1 MLNSSFRR
9 YGSASKVVRDALR
22 LLELVVTR
30 RKGESV
36 VLLAMNVT
44 LTPTALNDL
53 RYRLQND
60 KRQTERVFALCEEI
74 RRTPFDGT
82 GKPEPLRFQL
92 AGCWSRRIDRE
103 HRLVYQVEETEIVVI
118 ACRYHY

>member
-1 MLNSSFRR
+1 
-9 YGSASKVVRDALR
+9 
-22 LLELVVTR
+22 
-30 RKGESV
+30 
-36 VLLAMNVT
+36 MNVT
-44 LTPTALNDL
+44 FTPTALDDL
-53 RYRLQND
+53 RYWLKTD
-60 KRQTERVFALCEEI
+60 KRQADRVLALLEEI

-103 HRLVYQVEETEIVVI
+103 HRLVYQVEESEIIVI

>member
-1 MLNSSFRR
+1 
-9 YGSASKVVRDALR
+9 
-22 LLELVVTR
+22 
-30 RKGESV
+30 
-36 VLLAMNVT
+36 MNVT
-44 LTPTALNDL
+44 FTPTALDDL
-53 RYRLQND
+53 RYWLKND
-60 KRQTERVFALCEEI
+60 KRQTERILALLEEI

-118 ACRYHY
+118 SCRYHY